1 MKEISRKNAHD
12 IQFQIPQEQNINW
25 LKNIASPFKIY
36 NFLRN
41 SIYKCGVER
50 RGILITYISVW
61 FNSFCLIKCLINS

>member
-25 LKNIASPFKIY
+25 LKNITSPFKIY

-41 SIYKCGVER
+41 SIYKCGGGEK
-50 RGILITYISVW
+50 GDTY
-61 FNSFCLIKCLINS
+61 NLDKCLV